1 MTSRNPTALWILA
14 LMTTIGGAAPLAGG
28 QAGSTTVAE
37 PSAAKPAKPF
47 TITGCVTA
55 DGATADSYTLR
66 EKKGGVAYRLMG
78 VKTFAYEGRRV
89 RIVGGLYPSPNI
101 AAQAGAI
108 DPTQAAMA
116 AATPGGLGTVGQ
128 PLEFRVSEIRPVR
141 GACPPLR

>member
-1 MTSRNPTALWILA
+1 MTIRFATASCLLA
-14 LMTTIGGAAPLAGG
+14 LTTAAVVVAPLSA
-28 QAGSTTVAE
+28 QQESSTAAD
-37 PSAAKPAKPF
+37 PQAAKPAKPL
-47 TITGCVTA
+47 TITGCVTEDRA
-55 DGATADSYTLR
+55 ASESYTLR

-108 DPTQAAMA
+108 DPTQAAIA

-128 PLEFRVSEIRPVR
+128 PLEFRVSAIRPVR